1 MELRDWV
8 QNKFG
13 TIETDSLLDES
24 LYNTRELREDK
35 KKLEQSIKQ
44 LENEMDD
51 HSEKYQELLKK
62 GAEADEMRRRQY
74 AQKAK
79 FEKKKY
85 KMKKKKHKAQ
95 SIKLGTVISIEGA
108 REIMQM
114 QNDDK
119 EFTNIGAIMKD
130 EIDAQEVQADIID
143 QMAQFGL
150 EIDDMKQVQEALDIE
165 ILDEDLKEG
174 ASEELEV
181 IEEMAAGEV
190 SEEHVDIE
198 EDIEVDTEDLDV
210 GSDINEDIEFADNT

>member
-8 QNKFG
+8 QDKFG
-13 TIETDSLLDES
+13 TVETDSLLDKS

-51 HSEKYQELLKK
+51 HSEKYQKLLEK

-114 QNDDK
+114 QSDDE
-119 EFTNIGAIMKD
+119 EFTNIDAIMKD
-130 EIDAQEVQADIID
+130 EINAQEVQANIID

-150 EIDDMKQVQEALDIE
+150 EIDDMKQIQEALDIE

-190 SEEHVDIE
+190 SKERVDIE
-198 EDIEVDTEDLDV
+198 EDIEVDTDDLDV
-210 GSDINEDIEFADNT
+210 DPGVDEDIEFADNT